1 MLHNSVET
9 VSDQQIG
16 TEIEDVAA
24 LVRDLQQADGA
35 AAVPAADALDVEPL
49 TQPDAKPRGFQIKAT
64 TRPQWPAADQQG
76 AGLAPPKPLP
86 KRPTGRFFIGAI
98 LLVICLTVGWLVWDA
113 FLGVAAY
120 GIIKGDTLNVCAPFD
135 GEVAALHVWEG
146 QPVIRGDLLL
156 SLRSRDLERELARLQ
171 DELSVEQARLD
182 SDSAKQLWESQAHAA
197 EYFEMFG
204 LLQKHREE
212 QRRLQADVDRMEQL
226 KDPTIIPLQEQD
238 RMRFA
243 LAGQKELV
251 AKMSVAIE
259 ELRKRTEAEGQPDP
273 AKESVQLKPTL
284 ARVAYLKSEIA
295 RLHQQ
300 LQEGELRS
308 PCDGVVVRRHVA
320 VGQRLTRMTNALDVV
335 DRNSLFVELFV
346 PQDDANSV
354 DSGKTLSI
362 SVESLNTSVKCVVET
377 GRECFEPA
385 PAAIRRYYKSD
396 EPLLPVVLRPQ
407 VDATEQPLRIGAVAR
422 LTLMQSY
429 GWQ

>member
-1 MLHNSVET
+1 MTHNSVKT
-9 VSDQQIG
+9 AATNDVG
-16 TEIEDVAA
+16 AAIENVEA
-24 LVRDLQQADGA
+24 LVRDLQQTEA
-35 AAVPAADALDVEPL
+35 APTAPAADAISIAPAM
-49 TQPDAKPRGFQIKAT
+49 QPDAKPRGFQTKAT

-76 AGLAPPKPLP
+76 PGLSSPKPLP

-98 LLVICLTVGWLVWDA
+98 LLFICLTVGWLIWDT
-113 FLGVAAY
+113 FIGVAAY
-120 GIIKGDTLNVCAPFD
+120 GVVKGDTLNICVPFD
-135 GEVAALHVWEG
+135 GEIAHLHVKEG
-146 QPVIRGDLLL
+146 QSVSRGDLLL
-156 SLRSRDLERELARLQ
+156 TLRSPDLERELARLK
-171 DELSVEQARLD
+171 DELSVEQAKLD

-212 QRRLQADVDRMEQL
+212 QSRLQSDVDRMDQL

-243 LAGQKELV
+243 LAGQNELV

-273 AKESVQLKPTL
+273 SKESVQLKPTL
-284 ARVAYLKSEIA
+284 ARVAYLKSEIS
-295 RLHQQ
+295 RLNQQ

-308 PCDGVVVRRHVA
+308 PCNGVVVRRHVA
-320 VGQRLTRMTNALDVV
+320 VGQRTTRMTNVLDVV
-335 DRNSLFVELFV
+335 DRDSLYVELFM

-354 DSGKTLSI
+354 AQGKPLNV
-362 SVESLNTSVKCVVET
+362 SVESHDSSVKCVIET

-385 PAAIRRYYKSD
+385 PPAIRRYYKSD
-396 EPLLPVVLRPQ
+396 EPLLPVVLRPNAIST
-407 VDATEQPLRIGAVAR
+407 DQPLRIGAMTR
-422 LTLMQSY
+422 LTLLQSY